1 MGLQDIIVTPIYFLL
16 LLFAAYLIRPFVTKP
31 ETKHY
36 FIPGLLSKFFGAIV
50 VGLVYQ
56 FYYAWGDTFTYFRE
70 ARIIWDIF
78 INSPISALRIIFQD
92 ADSLNDLFY
101 LTNNIW
107 TFKSTNNFA
116 LIRILSFINLLTFN
130 TYSSTA
136 LLMACISFSGSW
148 AFYSTLV
155 KKYSTESKK
164 LAFAILFIPSVII
177 WGSGILKDTITI
189 GSLMWLS
196 WALFNFIEFKR
207 LRFSHVF
214 VITLAFYTIAS
225 IKVYILICFLPI
237 VVIWYFTKKAVNIK
251 YVKVKLVSIPFLISF
266 ALLFAYIGAK
276 QASSIDEKYALENLA
291 NTAQITAY
299 DIAYYSGAG
308 GSTYSLGELD
318 GTWVSMLKLM
328 PQAINVSLY
337 RPYLWEVNNPLMF
350 LSALES
356 LAFTTLTIGL
366 FFKKKVLK
374 QIISHP
380 FLLFCICFSFA
391 FAFAVGVSTFN
402 FGTLVRYKIPMMP
415 FYSIALV
422 LLYRRNK

>member
-1 MGLQDIIVTPIYFLL
+1 MGIQDLIVTPIYFLL
-16 LLFAAYLIRPFVTKP
+16 LLFAAYLIRPLVTIS

-36 FIPGLLSKFFGAIV
+36 FIPGLLTKFFGAIV

-56 FYYAWGDTFTYFRE
+56 FYYTWGDTFTYFRE

-101 LTNNIW
+101 LTNRIW

-116 LIRILSFINLLTFN
+116 LIRILSFLNLLTFN

-155 KKYSTESKK
+155 KKYTTESKK
-164 LAFAILFIPSVII
+164 LALATLFIPSVII
-177 WGSGILKDTITI
+177 WGSGIFKDTMTF
-189 GSLMWLS
+189 GALMWLC
-196 WALFNFIEFKR
+196 WAIFNLIEFKR
-207 LRFSHVF
+207 LKFHHVL
-214 VITLAFYTIAS
+214 VIFLTVYIIAT

-237 VVIWYFTKKAVNIK
+237 AVIWYFTKKAVNIK
-251 YVKVKLVSIPFLISF
+251 YIEVKLISIPFLILF

-291 NTAQITAY
+291 VTAQITAY

-318 GTWVSMLKLM
+318 GTWISMLKLT

-337 RPYLWEVNNPLMF
+337 RPYLWEVSNPLMF

-374 QIISHP
+374 QVTSHP
-380 FLLFCICFSFA
+380 FLLFCVCFSFA